1 MKDYIKNLYF
11 FLVGCTVPT
20 FFHYQNDIATYSMK
34 AIEDVTTYAC
44 GDATSSTISSSS
56 GRVELLQLPWG
67 NNMKLATTRLG
78 MATTAGS
85 EASSSGSP
93 EHQKQ
98 DHHRNQQLFL
108 DPCGVIEICRI
119 SFGLYGTNPKY
130 LQGMIRNIELQPQVF
145 PGWVVRVYHDDS
157 VTQEWLGKLQ
167 EAATQSQTT
176 VEFIS
181 MSQSQ
186 IKGTIAG
193 MFWRFL
199 VADDGNVDR
208 YIIRDSDSRLNLRE
222 KHAINEWIM
231 SGKSAHNMRDHP
243 SHANYIISGGMW
255 GGTKNMFPT
264 NTSMETLIQNFK
276 SRDGYVQDM
285 IFLQEQV
292 YPLIRGDIIEHD
304 SYGCVKYKQEAA
316 TTLTSSTSATDTTT
330 NIIVP
335 FPTRRSLNMEHVGQ
349 VFESTNDTP
358 RQGDIDLLAKQK
370 SPLEC
375 RKYPTWEYG

>member
-11 FLVGCTVPT
+11 FIVGCTVPT

-44 GDATSSTISSSS
+44 GDATSSSSSSS

-85 EASSSGSP
+85 GASSSGSP

-98 DHHRNQQLFL
+98 DQDRNQQLFL
-108 DPCGVIEICRI
+108 DPCGVVEICRI

-157 VTQEWLGKLQ
+157 VTQEWLGKLE

-255 GGTKNMFPT
+255 GGDGEGHFCKVSSKMAQRLWT
-264 NTSMETLIQNFK
+264 K
-276 SRDGYVQDM
+276 SRYK
-285 IFLQEQV
+285 IFAL
-292 YPLIRGDIIEHD
+292 
-304 SYGCVKYKQEAA
+304 
-316 TTLTSSTSATDTTT
+316 
-330 NIIVP
+330 
-335 FPTRRSLNMEHVGQ
+335 
-349 VFESTNDTP
+349 
-358 RQGDIDLLAKQK
+358 IDLLTSFMDNIDLNQRNLKEGDLRFIPVK
-370 SPLEC
+370 FYKKWPIG
-375 RKYPTWEYG
+375 YGEKVV